1 MLYGSAHKSGFMAAS
16 LTAFV
21 AGSQGSGQPDG

>member
-1 MLYGSAHKSGFMAAS
+1 MLYGNAHKSGFMA
-16 LTAFV
+16 AFV